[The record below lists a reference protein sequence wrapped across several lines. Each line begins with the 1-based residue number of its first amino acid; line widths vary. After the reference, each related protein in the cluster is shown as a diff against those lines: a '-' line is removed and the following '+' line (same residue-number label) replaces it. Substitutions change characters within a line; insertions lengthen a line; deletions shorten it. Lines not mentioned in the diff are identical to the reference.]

1 MEYDI
6 ISILSDMGT
15 DYKLEGSFNKINGF
29 SSIEEATDHD
39 LSFCSSKGAEA
50 ISSIS
55 KSAAAFILCNS
66 SMRGAVQPSPGKG
79 LIFVDDARIAFIEI
93 VNNIQ
98 KKEKVPAIS
107 QYAVISKS
115 ATIGSN
121 CQIGAFTLIGD
132 NCVIED
138 NTIIYDRV
146 SLIRNCKIGQN
157 CVIWSGVTLGAD
169 GFGFERLTNGQ
180 LERFPHLKGV
190 IIGNNVEI
198 CPNSAIARGSLSDTK
213 VGDETKIDALVSIA
227 HNVQIGRRCLLTEGA
242 IVGGSVKIGDEC
254 WLGLNSTVKQKVK
267 IGNNALV
274 AAGACVLKD
283 VPDGDIVAGIPAKSI
298 KEKVS
303 SDRLFMMA
311 GQKNNKDLA
320 TTAD

>member
-6 ISILSDMGT
+6 TAILSDIGI
-15 DYKLEGSFNKINGF
+15 DYKLEGFFNKINGF
-29 SSIEEATDHD
+29 SSIEQATEHD
-39 LSFCSSKGAEA
+39 LSFCSSKGTEA

-55 KSAAAFILCNS
+55 KSAAGLILCNS
-66 SMRGAVQPSPGKG
+66 SMQGAIHPKPGKG
-79 LIFVDDARIAFIEI
+79 LIFVDDARIAFIKI
-93 VNNIQ
+93 VNHIQ
-98 KKEKVPAIS
+98 KEEKVSAIS
-107 QYAVISKS
+107 EYAAISKS
-115 ATIGSN
+115 AKIGSN
-121 CQIGAFTLIGD
+121 CQIGAFTFIGD

-157 CVIWSGVTLGAD
+157 CIIWSGVTIGAE
-169 GFGFERLTNGQ
+169 GFGFERLSSGQ

-213 VGDETKIDALVSIA
+213 IGDETKIDALVSIA
-227 HNVQIGRRCLLTEGA
+227 HNVQIGRSCLLTEGA

-254 WLGLNSTVKQKVK
+254 WLGLNSTIKQKVK
-267 IGNNALV
+267 IGNNVLV
-274 AAGACVLKD
+274 AAGACVLHD
-283 VPDGDIVAGIPAKSI
+283 VPDQDVVAGIPAKSI

-303 SDRLFMMA
+303 SDRVFMMA
-311 GQKNNKDLA
+311 GQKK
-320 TTAD
+320 

>member
-6 ISILSDMGT
+6 TSILSDIGI
-15 DYKLEGSFNKINGF
+15 DYRLEGSFNKINGF
-29 SSIEEATDHD
+29 SSIEEATEHD
-39 LSFCSSKGAEA
+39 LSFCSSKGMEA

-55 KSAAAFILCNS
+55 KSSAAFILCNS
-66 SMRGAVQPSPGKG
+66 GMQGAISPRPSKG
-79 LIFVDDARIAFIEI
+79 LIFVDDARIAFIKI
-93 VNNIQ
+93 VNHVQ
-98 KKEKVPAIS
+98 KKEKVSAIS
-107 QYAVISKS
+107 EYAVISKS
-115 ATIGSN
+115 AKIGSD
-121 CQIGAFTLIGD
+121 CQIGPFTFIGD

-157 CVIWSGVTLGAD
+157 CIIWSGVTIGAD
-169 GFGFERLTNGQ
+169 GFGFERLNSGQ

-213 VGDETKIDALVSIA
+213 IGDETKIDALVSIA
-227 HNVQIGRRCLLTEGA
+227 HNVQIGRSCLLTEGT

-254 WLGLNSTVKQKVK
+254 WLGLNSTIKQKVK
-267 IGNNALV
+267 IGNNVLI
-274 AAGACVLKD
+274 AAGACVLHD
-283 VPDGDIVAGIPAKSI
+283 VPDQDIVAGIPAKSI

-303 SDRLFMMA
+303 SDRVFTMA
-311 GQKNNKDLA
+311 GQKK
-320 TTAD
+320 